1 MKRHPSAR
9 AIETLLSRLGG
20 GGSPAVKRLAAR
32 ALALDLMASNRDPT
46 ETPEA
51 HTLCMSRA
59 ASKLSPAIAEAR
71 TDATAAL
78 NAAADRLRHAVR
90 EATGLNG
97 DVHRGAEIRAHRKGL
112 KNAERLELIQRAMA
126 ARDSETLSAVFM
138 APAYLC
144 GLSDEIQ
151 ARFREDFERT
161 SAPDAFAAFTDFQAV
176 DAVHLTLVKT
186 AEGFIG
192 ELLNPAGVARIVADQ
207 QAASAAQAA
216 FDGA

>member
-1 MKRHPSAR
+1 MKRHPNAR

-32 ALALDLMASNRDPT
+32 TLALDLMAANRDPT

-51 HTLCMSRA
+51 HTLRMSRA
-59 ASKLSPAIAEAR
+59 ASKLAGAIAEAR

-90 EATGLNG
+90 ESTGLNG

-126 ARDSETLSAVFM
+126 ARDSETLSAAFM
-138 APAYLC
+138 APAYLS

-151 ARFREDFERT
+151 ARFRADYEHD
-161 SAPDAFAAFTDFQAV
+161 SAPDAFGAFEDYQQV
-176 DAVHLTLVKT
+176 DAVHLTLIKT
-186 AEGFIG
+186 AEAFIG
-192 ELLNPAGVARIVADQ
+192 ELLNPAGVARILADQ